1 MSSNLKLFT
10 SFSLKRLQLKN
21 RITMAP
27 MYVGYAN
34 SNGTVSNLVL
44 DHYRS
49 MAASGAALIVV
60 ENAAIHPSGMGTPY
74 TLRVDDEMFLPGLA
88 KIAETIRQEGAS
100 AILQINHAGRYAGV
114 PDRLAPSPVKTGEVV
129 PIEMAKEAIDQ
140 IGSLFA
146 RAAGNVKAA
155 GFDGVEIHGGTGYL
169 LVQFLSPRTN
179 LRTDEYG
186 GSLAGRMKFPLQVVD
201 AVRHAVGKDYAVG
214 YRFLADEWL
223 PDGLH
228 LHETTKF
235 AAELAKRDLAYLSVM
250 AGTYDSFFSPE
261 YRQAEK
267 EEGYMTHF
275 AAAIK
280 KAVGAT
286 PVIAAGR
293 IQSPATAEKILQDG
307 SADLIGLARILF
319 ADPLWPK
326 KAAGLINDPI
336 VECERSCMLC
346 MKRAMVGRPAYCAKW
361 DKKHRQAFLRKIKE
375 PVGEDEQ

>member
-1 MSSNLKLFT
+1 MPNSKLFT
-10 SFSLKRLQLKN
+10 PFTLKGLQLKN

-60 ENAAIHPSGMGTPY
+60 ENAAIHPSGMGSPY

-88 KIAETIRQEGAS
+88 KLAEAIQREGAA
-100 AILQINHAGRYAGV
+100 AILQINHAGRYASV
-114 PDRLAPSPVKTGEVV
+114 PERLAPSPVKTGEVV
-129 PIEMAKEAIDQ
+129 PVGMVKEAIDQ
-140 IGSLFA
+140 IGDLFA
-146 RAAGNVKAA
+146 SGAQNVKAA

-179 LRTDEYG
+179 LRSDQYG

-201 AVRHAVGKDYAVG
+201 AVRQAVGKEYAVG

-228 LHETTKF
+228 LQETALF

-261 YRQAEK
+261 YQQAEK
-267 EEGYMTHF
+267 QEGYMAHF
-275 AAAIK
+275 AAAVK
-280 KAVGAT
+280 QAVPDT

-293 IQSPATAEKILQDG
+293 IQSPATAEKILQEG
-307 SADLIGLARILF
+307 SADLIGLARVLF

-326 KAAGLINDPI
+326 KAAGLVKDPI
-336 VECERSCMLC
+336 IECERSCMLC
-346 MKRAMVGRPAYCAKW
+346 MKRAMVGRPAYCSKW
-361 DKKHRQAFLRKIKE
+361 DKQYRQDFLRKIKE
-375 PVGEDEQ
+375 PVGEDDQ